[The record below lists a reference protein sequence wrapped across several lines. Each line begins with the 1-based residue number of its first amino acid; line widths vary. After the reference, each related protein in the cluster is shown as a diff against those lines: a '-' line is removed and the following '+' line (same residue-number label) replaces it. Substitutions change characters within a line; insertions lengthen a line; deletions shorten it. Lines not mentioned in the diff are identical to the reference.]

1 MTFRRRLLVVTVTLG
16 AGILCF
22 QPVMRAR
29 MESQIS
35 DIIGA
40 RVDIGESKIS
50 LIDGTIAFRDV
61 VVHHSNSLR
70 GINDRESPRP
80 TKIEHAALKFNW
92 NSLLFRSLQI
102 DSFVASNVH
111 WQIDEPSRQIIP
123 SAVEGIGP
131 ITFVPSGGTADTD
144 VNVQP
149 IVSPINL
156 KIVQEA
162 SKQSRVHLDV
172 SSRIKKVMGQ
182 LTEAMPIDGSFNV
195 LRQTSVV
202 DDAKRELAMIKQ
214 SIAEDRLA
222 RKESDKAVVSLK
234 QSAEKNLITSLA
246 PIPELESSK
255 INQAALQLAKLAVAK
270 EWNSNRSI
278 VQVVLLAFRVPQSE
292 RNPENDQFGDRLRD
306 SRTEFL
312 SQLSV
317 GVTRF
322 VAGKVKGVV
331 QFPSVANVSSGA
343 TSSFEFQF
351 RNLSS
356 RDISEQEK
364 PAISLT
370 MNHDLPQ
377 NATPWLAC
385 TAQQIRLPQS
395 DAHQLQIV
403 LERIHPGQSKSTTS
417 IQHANQVWAATISLP
432 IKSCF
437 ELASAEPLW
446 NSNSQSNEKTA
457 IVGKLVGTTPPH
469 DSEQN
474 DLFID
479 IDSSSV
485 NALEAILTPGFRS
498 VAERKRS
505 QASIRG
511 NELLNSELQRIGLRW
526 DQLGDEHSRLH
537 EGWEISLKELNDQL
551 QRLET
556 AMNRTSRTS
565 NGFTR

>member
-1 MTFRRRLLVVTVTLG
+1 
-16 AGILCF
+16 
-22 QPVMRAR
+22 
-29 MESQIS
+29 MESRIS
-35 DIIGA
+35 DIVGA

-70 GINDRESPRP
+70 GMSGHESPRP

-92 NSLLFRSLQI
+92 NSLLFRNLQV

-111 WQIDEPSRQIIP
+111 WQIDDPSRKIIP

-131 ITFVPSGGTADTD
+131 ITFVSAGGNADTD
-144 VNVQP
+144 VKVEP
-149 IVSPINL
+149 IVSLIHL

-172 SSRIKKVMGQ
+172 SSRIKKVMEQ

-195 LRQTSVV
+195 LRQTSIV

-255 INQAALQLAKLAVAK
+255 INQAALQLAKLAVARA
-270 EWNSNRSI
+270 WNCNRSI

-306 SRTEFL
+306 SRAEFL

-343 TSSFEFQF
+343 TASFEFQF

-370 MNHDLPQ
+370 MDHGLPP

-395 DAHQLQIV
+395 DAHQLQII
-403 LERIHPGQSKSTTS
+403 LERIQPGQSKSTTS
-417 IQHANQVWAATISLP
+417 IQHANQGWAATISLP

-457 IVGKLVGTTPPH
+457 IVGKLIGTTPSQG
-469 DSEQN
+469 SEQN

-537 EGWEISLKELNDQL
+537 AGWEISLKELNDQL

-556 AMNRTSRTS
+556 AMNRTSRTF